1 MEPLRPADPRQV
13 GPYRLDGRL
22 GAGGMGEVFRGVS
35 PSGRTVAVKI
45 VRAEY
50 AADPEFRRRFAR
62 EIEAARRV
70 GGFHTAQ
77 VVDADPA
84 AASPWLVT
92 AYIPGP
98 SLRQVVL
105 RQGPMAPGAVRRLGA
120 GLAEGLAAI
129 HACGL
134 VHRDLKPGNVI
145 MGPDGP
151 RIIDFGIARAADA
164 TALTSTGAVVG
175 TFSFM
180 SPEQVRADVTGPASD
195 VFSLGCVLA
204 YAALGHGPFD
214 APTIPAIVR
223 RIVSAPPDLGGLT
236 DPGLRDV
243 IGRCLEKDPRRRPSV
258 PDVLT
263 GLTTGVPRRVP
274 RRAVLFGG
282 AGAAATAVAVPAVL
296 LWPRSGGPKAP
307 RTPHTVPSVLTL
319 PSTEVAVFDVAFTP
333 DGRTLVGA
341 GFSSLLR
348 WDLATARVSARELKD
363 DTTYKQPMAF
373 SPDGRTLATGG
384 DDGAVHLRDTGTGR
398 IRKKLTVAGGANAL
412 AFAPDGRTLAVASN
426 RDRPYV
432 QVLNMVTGRAV
443 TMKTDTPPS
452 ALAFSP
458 DGERLGGRFSS
469 GKLMVWNPS
478 DGAKT
483 AEASTEGGNYDCLAF
498 SPDGKTVAMSNS
510 YNWGIELRSASDGD
524 LRATLKDVKESVR
537 ALAFSP
543 DGGTLVSLDK
553 KDARLWNVASRRV
566 TATFPGDDDDAQAVV
581 FSPDG
586 QSFATT
592 SGAGT
597 TRFYRF

>member
-1 MEPLRPADPRQV
+1 MRPDDPRQV
-13 GPYRLDGRL
+13 GPYRLEGRL

-35 PSGRTVAVKI
+35 PSGRAVAVKI

-77 VVDADPA
+77 VVDADPD

-105 RQGPMAPGAVRRLGA
+105 RQGPLAPDAVRELGA

-180 SPEQVRADVTGPASD
+180 SPEQVRADATGPASD

-204 YAALGHGPFD
+204 YAALGRGPFD

-223 RIVSAPPDLGGLT
+223 RIVATPPDLAGLA

-243 IGRCLEKDPRRRPSV
+243 VGRCLEKDPRRRPSV

-282 AGAAATAVAVPAVL
+282 AGAAAAAAVAVPAAL
-296 LWPRSGGPKAP
+296 LWPGGRRNNAPK
-307 RTPHTVPSVLTL
+307 TPLTVPTVVTL
-319 PSTEVAVFDVAFTP
+319 PSTETTMYALAYAP

-341 GFSSLLR
+341 GYGSLLR
-348 WDLATARVSARELKD
+348 WDLATARVSTREVD
-363 DTTYKQPMAF
+363 DDATYKAPMAL
-373 SPDGRTLATGG
+373 SPDGRVLATGG
-384 DDGAVHLRDTGTGR
+384 EDGNLHLRDTGTGQ
-398 IRKKLTVAGGANAL
+398 ITRKVPARGVTVL
-412 AFAPDGRTLAVASN
+412 AFAPDGRSLAVGPGDARHELWVWN
-426 RDRPYV
+426 T
-432 QVLNMVTGRAV
+432 VTGRQKV
-443 TMKTDTPPS
+443 MTS
-452 ALAFSP
+452 
-458 DGERLGGRFSS
+458 
-469 GKLMVWNPS
+469 
-478 DGAKT
+478 
-483 AEASTEGGNYDCLAF
+483 GGNAVAVAF
-498 SPDGKTVAMSNS
+498 SPDGKRLGGRLTYGELRVWDAADGSRTADASSRGDFQDCLAFSRDGETVAISNGYEGS
-510 YNWGIELRSASDGD
+510 VEVRSASDGR
-524 LRATLKDVKESVR
+524 LRATFRGVRAR

-543 DGGTLVSLDK
+543 DGDTLVGVDEEKVRVLH
-553 KDARLWNVASRRV
+553 VPTRRV
-566 TATFPGDDDDAQAVV
+566 TATFPGDGDDYHQAVV
-581 FSPDG
+581 FAPDG
-586 QSFATT
+586 QSFATAGG
-592 SGAGT
+592 SGT